1 MFILVFWLAAQVIW
15 LSQYQLIAS
24 YSIADAL
31 WFVGYTSFGYFLYS
45 LYYHFFRKEFE
56 PFVLILIAIIIVIIL
71 VFVLDII
78 LSTLRLL
85 STQKIDLSI
94 VLVTLVYPILDAVVI
109 FPSVLIFWAA
119 RRVRKPGQKSK
130 EEETKSSFSYSIFTV
145 SSIWICCYLYQWY
158 YLQ

>member
-109 FPSVLIFWAA
+109 FPTVLKENQDRKAKRKKLNHHSPTLFLLFLQFGFAVIYINGIICN
-119 RRVRKPGQKSK
+119 RRYR
-130 EEETKSSFSYSIFTV
+130 
-145 SSIWICCYLYQWY
+145 ICI
-158 YLQ
+158 

>member
-1 MFILVFWLAAQVIW
+1 VLWLAAQVIW
-15 LSQYQLIAS
+15 LSQNQLTTS

-31 WFVGYTSFGYFLYS
+31 WFVGYASFGYFLYS

-56 PFVLILIAIIIVIIL
+56 PFVLILIAIIIVIVL

-85 STQKIDLSI
+85 STQKIDFSI

-119 RRVRKPGQKSK
+119 RRVRKPGQKNK
-130 EEETKSSFSYSIFTV
+130 EGETKSSFSYSISTV
-145 SSIWICCYLYQWY
+145 SSIWICCYLCC
-158 YLQ
+158 YLYP